1 MGLFKKWRKNAD
13 EKLGRHSLVVLRSN
27 GESKAVAAV
36 AKVTPAH
43 YVSSRRYARILKK
56 LGKEAAA
63 KYLRKKLPTDKRTK
77 SGELGEVLALSFVEE
92 RTDWGHTVKK
102 LRWKDHRN
110 MPMLGEDVLA
120 IRLDGQE
127 VSILKGEAKSRE
139 VMSADV
145 LGPVA
150 HVLDLLDPVL

>member
-1 MGLFKKWRKNAD
+1 M
-13 EKLGRHSLVVLRSN
+13 
-27 GESKAVAAV
+27 
-36 AKVTPAH
+36 
-43 YVSSRRYARILKK
+43 
-56 LGKEAAA
+56 
-63 KYLRKKLPTDKRTK
+63 
-77 SGELGEVLALSFVEE
+77 LALSFVEE